1 VSTGKTPTSAQILGP
16 KGPSIHTYSSP
27 YIHTALHT
35 QIPPGKNLSPRNID
49 TQAYRREKPKSETA
63 RPANIRDNQMVKGK
77 HKNIATETKTTWH

>member
-1 VSTGKTPTSAQILGP
+1 
-16 KGPSIHTYSSP
+16 
-27 YIHTALHT
+27 
-35 QIPPGKNLSPRNID
+35 LSPRNID